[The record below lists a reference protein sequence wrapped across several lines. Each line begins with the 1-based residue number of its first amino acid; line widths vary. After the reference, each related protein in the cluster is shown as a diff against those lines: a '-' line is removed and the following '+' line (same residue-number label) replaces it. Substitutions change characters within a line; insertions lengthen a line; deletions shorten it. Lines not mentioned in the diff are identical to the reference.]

1 MEDYEVR
8 EIDVKEIIKKIEE
21 DLYHAETLV
30 NVCGYLL
37 SDSRIKYEKC
47 KDEIRWIK
55 DKFKFLKIAVKNFE
69 KILQEVEKRIME
81 EKK

>member
-8 EIDVKEIIKKIEE
+8 EFDVKEIVKTIEE

-37 SDSRIKYEKC
+37 GDNRIKYEKC
-47 KDEIRWIK
+47 RDELKWIK
-55 DKFKFLKIAVKNFE
+55 DRFKFLKIAVKNFE
-69 KILQEVEKRIME
+69 KNLQKVEERIK